1 MPVLFLFLFCSRL
14 PFALGGGSLAVAIF
28 HLSTKPV
35 SRSAGRSAV
44 AAAAYRTK
52 SVLLD
57 ERQGLLHDYTKRTG
71 VPFAKVVLP
80 EGVDEAHW
88 TRERLWN
95 AAEFAEVRKDARTAR
110 EWEVALPEE
119 LSAEDRKSL
128 ALDFARELVQR
139 YGCAVDV
146 GIHTPGKEGDR
157 RNHHAHL
164 LATTR
169 VVAGSALGE
178 KTAIELSDAKRL
190 SLGLG
195 QGRQEIEQV
204 RALWAERT
212 NRALAKQEV
221 EARIDHRSLAV
232 QHGEALTAGDV
243 IRAAVLDRM
252 PEPKLGWKASAME
265 RREKNPIQT
274 ERGDQFRAVKRENGL
289 RQSFNRQVGKLKALL
304 ARVVKEAEAARQ
316 RAEARKKNEDER
328 QRQAML
334 QQERREAARQQE
346 LGEYVARLWA
356 GSPAGRSEAA
366 THEKRKQDLDL
377 EAQYAG
383 RLEQARVVLAQWKQD
398 HPLKSRFFEAT
409 VLEDQAREAWA
420 VHARHTLQM
429 PETEQKLRELAKER
443 EAVLPQLKKQAAVDL
458 QQVTV
463 KLTPEQVKL
472 LLEDVYGR
480 DREASRKAFTQI
492 EQRTHGVRI
501 LDGAVDLQRF
511 DQEDFGANL
520 RRKDRDLLDERLA
533 TLQIRQRW
541 AAKQQERERSRGKQR
556 DHGYERD

>member
-1 MPVLFLFLFCSRL
+1 MPVPFLFLFCSRL
-14 PFALGGGSLAVAIF
+14 AFALHGGSLAVAIF
-28 HLSTKPV
+28 HLSTKPI

-57 ERQGLLHDYTKRTG
+57 ERQGLLHDYTKRSG
-71 VPFAKVVLP
+71 VPFEKLVLP

-95 AAEFAEVRKDARTAR
+95 TAEFAEVRKDARTAR

-119 LSAEDRKSL
+119 LSAEDRKAL
-128 ALDFARELVQR
+128 AVGFARELAQR

-146 GIHTPGKEGDR
+146 GIHTPGKGGDR

-169 VVAGSALGE
+169 VVLGSALGE
-178 KTAIELSDAKRL
+178 KTVIELSDAKRL

-212 NRALAKQEV
+212 NQALAKQEV

-232 QHGEALTAGDV
+232 QHGEALTAGDI
-243 IRAAVLDRM
+243 IRAAAFDRM
-252 PEPKLGWKASAME
+252 PETKLGWKASAME
-265 RREKNPIQT
+265 RRGVET
-274 ERGDQFRAVKRENGL
+274 ERGDQLRAVKQENGL
-289 RQSFNRQVGKLKALL
+289 RQNFNRQVGKLKALL
-304 ARVVKEAEAARQ
+304 ARIVTEAEAARQ
-316 RAEARKKNEDER
+316 RVEARKRDEEKR

-334 QQERREAARQQE
+334 QQERREAARQHE
-346 LGEYVARLWA
+346 FREYVARLWA

-366 THEKRKQDLDL
+366 TLEKRRQDLDL

-383 RLEQARVVLAQWKQD
+383 RLEQARAVLAQWKQD
-398 HPLKSRFFEAT
+398 HPVKSRFFEAT

-429 PETEQKLRELAKER
+429 PETEKKLRELAKER
-443 EAVLPQLKKQAAVDL
+443 EAVLPQLKKQAAADL

-472 LLEDVYGR
+472 LLDEVYGR

-492 EQRTHGVRI
+492 EQRTHAVRI

-511 DQEDFGANL
+511 EQEGFGAIL
-520 RRKDRDLLDERLA
+520 RRKDRDLLDQQLA
-533 TLQIRQRW
+533 TLHIRQRW
-541 AAKQQERERSRGKQR
+541 AAKQQERERSRGKQQ